1 MKRNAADGLFTKS
14 SMLWIQETADG
25 VILKVVV
32 QPRGSRNEIA
42 GLQGD
47 ALKIKLTAPP
57 VEGAANKMCVEFLA
71 KSLKVRKSD
80 VEIIRGQSSRTKQVL
95 VRSATRK
102 SIEALL
108 KV

>member
-1 MKRNAADGLFTKS
+1 
-14 SMLWIQETADG
+14 MLWIQETPDG
-25 VILKVVV
+25 VIFKITV

-47 ALKIKLTAPP
+47 AMKIRLTAPP

-71 KSLKVRKSD
+71 KSLKVRKSV
-80 VEIIRGQSSRTKQVL
+80 VEIIRGRTSRSKKVL

-102 SIEALL
+102 EIESLL
-108 KV
+108 ES

>member
-1 MKRNAADGLFTKS
+1 M
-14 SMLWIQETADG
+14 QETRDG
-25 VILKVVV
+25 VTFKVSVL
-32 QPRGSRNEIA
+32 PRGSRNEIV

-47 ALKIKLTAPP
+47 ALKIRLTAPP

-80 VEIIRGQSSRTKQVL
+80 VEIIRGQNSRAKTVL

-102 SIEALL
+102 MVESVL
-108 KV
+108 KAAGPRRRLE